1 MHALLFK
8 SLPFTVHHAGRLAR
22 RHVKRPSFAK
32 IAAAAKTASAAVALF
47 IASVATSVAQAQSSV
62 TLYGLVDASVGQF
75 QSAGGLKVKR
85 LDSGNMSTSY
95 LGFKGKEDL
104 GGGTSAGFTL
114 ESFFLV
120 DSGGASRV
128 PGVDSFWSRN
138 AFVNLAGGFGNVRL
152 GRMGAPLF
160 VSTLIFNAFGDSFGY
175 SPAIRQYFAAPYG
188 TPVVGDT
195 AWNNTF
201 GYSSPNLGGFRANL
215 FVSAGEGA
223 ATAKGRNLGGNVLY
237 FAGPFAATAAWQ
249 QVKVQGTLG
258 RGISAFAGFQS
269 QTSYEVAG
277 SYDLG
282 AVKLFLQYGKVKTDA
297 IADVTTTNIHF
308 SAKAPIGAGFLLAT
322 YGDSKIATQNVG
334 ADKKSQMLSLGYD
347 YFLSKRTDLYAVY
360 MLDKYTNLANG
371 NTLALGVKHTF

>member
-1 MHALLFK
+1 MRCAPALALSSQKTRCHAMAFAMAATALC
-8 SLPFTVHHAGRLAR
+8 AGLG
-22 RHVKRPSFAK
+22 S
-32 IAAAAKTASAAVALF
+32 TA
-47 IASVATSVAQAQSSV
+47 AQAQSSV
-62 TLYGLVDASVGQF
+62 TLYGLVDASAGQF
-75 QSAGGLKVKR
+75 QNAGGLKLKR

-95 LGFKGKEDL
+95 LGFRGKEDL

-152 GRMGAPLF
+152 GRMAAPMF

-175 SPAIRQYFAAPYG
+175 SPAIRQYFNAPYG
-188 TPVVGDT
+188 TPTVGDT
-195 AWNNTF
+195 AWNNTV
-201 GYSSPNLGGFRANL
+201 GYSTPNLGGFSANL
-215 FVSAGEGA
+215 LVSAGEGA
-223 ATAKGRNLGGNVLY
+223 ATAKGRNVGGNLLY

-249 QVKVQGTLG
+249 QTKIQGTLG
-258 RGISAFAGFQS
+258 RGISAFPGFDS
-269 QTSYEVAG
+269 QTSLAFAG

-282 AVKLFLQYGKVKTDA
+282 VVKLFAQYGKIKTDA
-297 IADVTTTNIHF
+297 LADVTTTNIHF

-322 YGDSKIATQNVG
+322 YGDSKIATQNIA

-360 MLDKYTNLANG
+360 MLDKYTGLSNG
-371 NTLALGVKHTF
+371 TTLALGVKHTF